1 MTSDN
6 LPTTTPR
13 GNAGPKAGARILVV
27 EDEPVNRMI
36 ADGML
41 QQFGIEHDMAE
52 DGAQAIALITNNR
65 YSLIFMD
72 VQMPDM
78 NGYETTRRIRA
89 WEKTEGRPKTPIV
102 ALTAYAAKGDRERCI
117 SAGMDDYMSKPIIR
131 DAFLDKIEQW
141 ILPRSESPAT
151 KEAEPTTDES
161 GGVLDA
167 AAIAALREAM
177 RSVPGGLEEVL
188 NGYLESLD
196 RLVVAMRDGSKADDD
211 ESIRRAA
218 HSLKS
223 NSAAVGALELS
234 DLCRR
239 LEVIAKDGSAKERES
254 LIVGIAAQAEG
265 VRAAVRTMLGV

>member
-78 NGYETTRRIRA
+78 
-89 WEKTEGRPKTPIV
+89 
-102 ALTAYAAKGDRERCI
+102 
-117 SAGMDDYMSKPIIR
+117 
-131 DAFLDKIEQW
+131 
-141 ILPRSESPAT
+141 
-151 KEAEPTTDES
+151 
-161 GGVLDA
+161 
-167 AAIAALREAM
+167 
-177 RSVPGGLEEVL
+177 
-188 NGYLESLD
+188 
-196 RLVVAMRDGSKADDD
+196 
-211 ESIRRAA
+211 
-218 HSLKS
+218 
-223 NSAAVGALELS
+223 
-234 DLCRR
+234 
-239 LEVIAKDGSAKERES
+239 
-254 LIVGIAAQAEG
+254 
-265 VRAAVRTMLGV
+265 